1 MSGKKTD
8 TITKEKAVKLEE
20 SVKAPKAA
28 KPATKTI
35 KSAKPT
41 EKKATA
47 KTTEKKATAAKSA
60 EKKASQKSAK
70 AAAEKKPTAKAA
82 KDTAKQ
88 TDTAKASAEKA
99 SKTDAQKAPAK
110 ASEAKSGKRTASKT
124 ADTAEKKPA
133 KSRKKAEPKEEQKTG
148 EPSSK
153 TPQVMKLVQQQKNDM
168 LNPTIIAGK
177 SSIPRRL
184 RGLEPLSRIMKREAE
199 AVFGGDEAE
208 TYNITALV
216 IEEHSAEI
224 LRRFNACDC
233 ELCVETLS
241 RLTAEVVPARFAK
254 LRKRDVEFDAPEVKQ
269 LKAPLQKTVT
279 SRMVRLVIQNKKRSY
294 HD

>member
-1 MSGKKTD
+1 MSGKKTEI
-8 TITKEKAVKLEE
+8 ITKDNAIKTAESAKKSAKA
-20 SVKAPKAA
+20 
-28 KPATKTI
+28 
-35 KSAKPT
+35 AKPT
-41 EKKATA
+41 EKSAATKSEKPA
-47 KTTEKKATAAKSA
+47 VKT
-60 EKKASQKSAK
+60 QKS
-70 AAAEKKPTAKAA
+70 AAEKKTSSAKSVTKGGASTQKDAEKTSDTKSAAKPARTSAKAG
-82 KDTAKQ
+82 
-88 TDTAKASAEKA
+88 AE
-99 SKTDAQKAPAK
+99 KAPAK
-110 ASEAKSGKRTASKT
+110 TTSAKSKASAKKKS
-124 ADTAEKKPA
+124 AETAEKKPA

-153 TPQVMKLVQQQKNDM
+153 TPQVMKLVQQRNDM
-168 LNPTIIAGK
+168 VNPTIMAGK

-199 AVFGGDEAE
+199 EVFGGDEAE

-279 SRMVRLVIQNKKRSY
+279 SRMVRLVMQNKKRSY